1 MTKNFKSSFL
11 TIIAILV
18 IAYGVNFGVS
28 GGCWVPPLFEIHDEA
43 FMKQKAL
50 ERVFR
55 KWNLEGEA
63 IGEFKER
70 AVLEIKMISE
80 PLAPVNGSFFVRVG
94 VRVELDKPTFTQ
106 DKKRTH
112 RSYTHWYG
120 FNRCGEIID
129 QSGLG

>member
-1 MTKNFKSSFL
+1 M
-11 TIIAILV
+11 
-18 IAYGVNFGVS
+18 
-28 GGCWVPPLFEIHDEA
+28 PPLFKTHDEE

-55 KWNLEGEA
+55 TWDHEGETIEA
-63 IGEFKER
+63 FKER

-80 PLAPVNGSFFVRVG
+80 PRAPVSGSFFVRVG
-94 VRVELDKPTFTQ
+94 VRVELDKPTFTKG
-106 DKKRTH
+106 KKQTH